1 MKTISL
7 QSTRSLALGLLAAA
21 LLSACGGSSD
31 ADAPVTPVMPVA
43 DNKPPASAAA
53 STSGLVSYTSAQTAL
68 SADTTAVVE
77 LDDFVLPSDA
87 MDSAVAI
94 ATPNDA

>member
-1 MKTISL
+1 MKTTHLKSGL
-7 QSTRSLALGLLAAA
+7 GLGLLAAV
-21 LLSACGGSSD
+21 LLSACGGGSD
-31 ADAPVTPVMPVA
+31 IDTPTTPVMPVA

-53 STSGLVSYTSAQTAL
+53 STSGLVSYTSTQTTL
-68 SADTTAVVE
+68 SAETAVVVE

-87 MDSAVAI
+87 MDSTLAI